1 MMKKSNKSLVFL
13 NIFFLNCNE
22 CERKSRVCS
31 PVVGL
36 PSELGVLLSRT
47 LPRRSSS
54 PSLVGTCWEHHS
66 LTGLT
71 PPTLPAR
78 KLRKDHIPS
87 CVLAGAGCWGS
98 SGCVKMALPTPKS
111 TSSSSFLWSDVI
123 ALKTATVIT
132 KVTV

>member
-1 MMKKSNKSLVFL
+1 MNAREKA
-13 NIFFLNCNE
+13 
-22 CERKSRVCS
+22 VCS

-98 SGCVKMALPTPKS
+98 GGCVKMALPTPKS

-132 KVTV
+132 KVTVCRLLMLQSKLRGQR